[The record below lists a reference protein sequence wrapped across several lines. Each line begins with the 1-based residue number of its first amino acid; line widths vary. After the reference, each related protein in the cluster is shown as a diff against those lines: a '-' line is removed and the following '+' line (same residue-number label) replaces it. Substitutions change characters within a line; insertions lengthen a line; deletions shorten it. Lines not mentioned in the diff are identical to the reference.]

1 MKRKALKQ
9 HYMGLG
15 VSDHALVRYL
25 QRVKGIDIDA
35 LKEEMIEEN
44 VVRCYSALG
53 DGVYPSNH
61 YRLVI
66 KNSTVVTCLQK
77 RAS

>member
-1 MKRKALKQ
+1 
-9 HYMGLG
+9 MGLG

-53 DGVYPSNH
+53 DGVYPANN

-66 KNSTVVTCLQK
+66 
-77 RAS
+77 